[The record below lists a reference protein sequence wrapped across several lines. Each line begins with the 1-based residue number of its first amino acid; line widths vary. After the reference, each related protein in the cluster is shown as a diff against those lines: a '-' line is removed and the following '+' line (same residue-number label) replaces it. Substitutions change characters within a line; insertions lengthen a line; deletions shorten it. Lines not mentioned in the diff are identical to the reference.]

1 MAITLWKPAQSLSP
15 FRWAFEDWFDDFF
28 DMEGMP
34 PRVHSGASYLPSMES
49 YVKDN
54 NMHLRA
60 EIPGVDPKDVD
71 ISLKDGHL
79 CVTGERKRANSGEGA
94 CYCFDEMSYGKF
106 TRCFSV
112 PRDAE
117 AEKIRAKYEHGML
130 DITVPLSASVG
141 ERKIP
146 IEGAQGSKRKLKG
159 A

>member
-1 MAITLWKPAQSLSP
+1 MAFTLWRPASSLSS
-15 FRWAFEDWFDDFF
+15 FRWDFEDWFDEFF

-34 PRVHSGASYLPSMES
+34 PRVHSGASYRPTMES
-49 YVKDN
+49 HVTVN
-54 NMHLRA
+54 EMHLRA

-71 ISLKDGHL
+71 ISRKDGHL
-79 CVTGERKRANSGEGA
+79 CVTGERKRANSGEDA
-94 CYCFDEMSYGKF
+94 CYCIEEMSYGKF

-112 PRDAE
+112 PRDAD

-130 DITVPLSASVG
+130 DITVPLSAPAG

-146 IEGAQGSKRKLKG
+146 IAGAKERKRKLKG

>member
-1 MAITLWKPAQSLSP
+1 MAITLWRPAQSLSP
-15 FRWAFEDWFDDFF
+15 FRWDFEDWFDDFF
-28 DMEGMP
+28 DMEGMS

-79 CVTGERKRANSGEGA
+79 CVTGERKRANSGEAA
-94 CYCFDEMSYGKF
+94 CCCFDEMSYGKF

-117 AEKIRAKYEHGML
+117 TEKIHAKYEHGIL

-146 IEGAQGSKRKLKG
+146 IEGAKGSKRKLKG